1 MNNPPEN
8 KTNDDEQL
16 FNETLKRMLK
26 TPPKAHD
33 SDKVT
38 KSPAE
43 KKKPKPALTRAQK
56 PKSNR

>member
-1 MNNPPEN
+1 MMGA
-8 KTNDDEQL
+8 DEKR

-33 SDKVT
+33 SDKVA
-38 KSPAE
+38 KSPTE
-43 KKKPKPALTRAQK
+43 KKKAKPEPAHAQN